1 MFLLQEFQKELLT
14 VQSDFGIGS
23 DTLLGYLLFFIAGVQ
38 VCWKG
43 GELLPLSIQYK
54 ISEIHY
60 RSFPGQTAA
69 KLGKLLICCFKSWF
83 IRQWLVLSALLGSVS
98 FFYGSQGCS
107 ISMIPVIL
115 IQLISFSL
123 FAIQLRNLVW
133 ATSKHDVYLMHN
145 FSVMHWSPMTR
156 KGTEVLNLAGPVVPA
171 SEVQLISLFSSVF
184 VICLWLFILDS
195 YIQILGIH
203 LQTTIFWETD
213 WWWN

>member
-1 MFLLQEFQKELLT
+1 
-14 VQSDFGIGS
+14 
-23 DTLLGYLLFFIAGVQ
+23 LGYLLFFIAGVQ

-107 ISMIPVIL
+107 IFNDPCDTDSVHIL
-115 IQLISFSL
+115 L
-123 FAIQLRNLVW
+123 LVCNT
-133 ATSKHDVYLMHN
+133 AEKL
-145 FSVMHWSPMTR
+145 SVGNIKAWCVSH
-156 KGTEVLNLAGPVVPA
+156 A
-171 SEVQLISLFSSVF
+171 
-184 VICLWLFILDS
+184 
-195 YIQILGIH
+195 
-203 LQTTIFWETD
+203 
-213 WWWN
+213 

>member
-1 MFLLQEFQKELLT
+1 
-14 VQSDFGIGS
+14 
-23 DTLLGYLLFFIAGVQ
+23 
-38 VCWKG
+38 
-43 GELLPLSIQYK
+43 
-54 ISEIHY
+54 
-60 RSFPGQTAA
+60 
-69 KLGKLLICCFKSWF
+69 
-83 IRQWLVLSALLGSVS
+83 
-98 FFYGSQGCS
+98 
-107 ISMIPVIL
+107 MIPVIL

-213 WWWN
+213 

>member
-1 MFLLQEFQKELLT
+1 MALRVLQF
-14 VQSDFGIGS
+14 
-23 DTLLGYLLFFIAGVQ
+23 
-38 VCWKG
+38 
-43 GELLPLSIQYK
+43 
-54 ISEIHY
+54 
-60 RSFPGQTAA
+60 
-69 KLGKLLICCFKSWF
+69 
-83 IRQWLVLSALLGSVS
+83 
-98 FFYGSQGCS
+98 
-107 ISMIPVIL
+107 SMIPVIL

-184 VICLWLFILDS
+184 VPIYLWHFILDS

-203 LQTTIFWETD
+203 LQTTITIFFWETD
-213 WWWN
+213 